1 MEFSYFY
8 QPFEKPRLSLT
19 YCVMSVLEKFKLIR
33 TFVFDVDGV
42 MTDGSVLV
50 FDNGE
55 QVRKMG
61 TRDGYSLQLAIK
73 KGYRVLVISGG
84 SSEGVRQRL
93 LYLGINDI
101 FLNIH
106 NKAAVLDEYARE
118 HNLDENEMLYM
129 GDDIPDYV
137 PMQHVGLPC
146 APADAAPEI
155 RHIAAY
161 ISSFGGG
168 QGCVRDVIEKVLKLN
183 GQWEL
188 SSSVA
193 SK

>member
-1 MEFSYFY
+1 
-8 QPFEKPRLSLT
+8 
-19 YCVMSVLEKFKLIR
+19 MSVLEKFKSIR

-50 FDNGE
+50 FESGE
-55 QVRKMG
+55 QVRRMS

-73 KGYRVLVISGG
+73 KGYRVVVISGG

-93 LYLGINDI
+93 QYLGIRDI

-106 NKAAVLDEYARE
+106 DKVDVLRQYAKENRLDEK
-118 HNLDENEMLYM
+118 DMLYM
-129 GDDIPDYV
+129 GDDIPDHA
-137 PMQHVGLPC
+137 PMQYVGLAC
-146 APADAAPEI
+146 APSDAAPEI

-168 QGCVRDVIEKVLKLN
+168 QGCVRDVVEKVLKLN
-183 GQWEL
+183 GHWDLDQSV
-188 SSSVA
+188 SS
-193 SK
+193 K